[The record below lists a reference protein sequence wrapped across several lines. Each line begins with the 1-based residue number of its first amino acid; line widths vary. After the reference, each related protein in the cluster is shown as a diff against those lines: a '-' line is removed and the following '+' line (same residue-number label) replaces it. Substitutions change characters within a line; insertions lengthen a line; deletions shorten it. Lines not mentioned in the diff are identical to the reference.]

1 MKVFLDT
8 NVLVAAF
15 ATRGLCEDLFRT
27 VLAEHDLILSDAVLK
42 ELDRVLVGKLKM
54 PSSKVRHI
62 TTFLRSKA
70 DVVCPK
76 EAVPWPQNDP
86 DDRWILAAGIEAN
99 ADVLVT
105 GDTDLLELTD
115 DIPVAIVSPREFWE
129 KLRYRSGRVAE
140 RNHAGNC

>member
-1 MKVFLDT
+1 MKVFLDA

-15 ATRGLCEDLFRT
+15 ATKGLCEDLYRT
-27 VLAEHDLILSDAVLK
+27 VLVEHDLILSDAVLK
-42 ELDRVLVGKLKM
+42 ELDRV
-54 PSSKVRHI
+54 PSSKARHI
-62 TTFLRSKA
+62 TAFLRSEA
-70 DVVCPK
+70 DVVNPK
-76 EAVPWPQNDP
+76 EAVPWPKNDP

-129 KLRYRSGRVAE
+129 RLR
-140 RNHAGNC
+140 